1 MNATAT
7 IAAGAPASRVT
18 VAAPRR
24 CSLCRRPGHYV
35 QTCPDADPTPSTPN
49 DPSIAASV
57 SAGAAEDD
65 AAVATSGDDWR
76 ERDDRVAILLRSID
90 RSDATIA
97 ALRQRITR
105 VEAERDKAWIEVA
118 RIRLST
124 RAPDQGGTE

>member
-1 MNATAT
+1 MNATVS
-7 IAAGAPASRVT
+7 IAAGAPTSRV
-18 VAAPRR
+18 APALRR

-35 QTCPDADPTPSTPN
+35 QTCPDADPAS
-49 DPSIAASV
+49 SLAASV
-57 SAGAAEDD
+57 SAVDD
-65 AAVATSGDDWR
+65 AAIATSDDDWR

-97 ALRQRITR
+97 ALQRRIAR

-124 RAPDQGGTE
+124 RAPDQGEPR